1 MKHLLYLFLFA
12 SSVALTS
19 CDKDDD
25 CNADNL
31 NSVIVGEWDVTLAG
45 VVLGQVEF
53 QSDGDLVDNTELL
66 LDSEVGDDLSY
77 TVSGNTS
84 ITLRA
89 EDATSFQEDTYTV
102 TEFDCDEVKIDTGLG
117 VITTLKRR

>member
-12 SSVALTS
+12 SVALTS

-25 CNADNL
+25 CNAGTL
-31 NSVIVGEWDVTLAG
+31 SSVIVGRWDVTALG
-45 VVLGQVEF
+45 VILGEVEF
-53 QSDGDLVDNTELL
+53 ESNGNLIDNSEALVD
-66 LDSEVGDDLSY
+66 SKVGDDLSY

-102 TEFDCDEVKIDTGLG
+102 TEFDCDEVKVDTGLG
-117 VITTLKRR
+117 IIATLKRK

>member
-12 SSVALTS
+12 TVTLTS

-31 NSVIVGEWDVTLAG
+31 SSVIVGEWNVTVLG
-45 VVLGQVEF
+45 VVAGEVEF
-53 QSDGDLVDNTELL
+53 ESNGNLIDNSEVLV
-66 LDSEVGDDLSY
+66 DSEVGDDLSY
-77 TVSGNTS
+77 TVSGNSS

-102 TEFDCDEVKIDTGLG
+102 TEFDCDEIKVDTGLG
-117 VITTLKRR
+117 IIATLKRK

>member
-31 NSVIVGEWDVTLAG
+31 SSVIVGEWDVTVLG
-45 VVLGQVEF
+45 VVAGEVEF
-53 QSDGDLVDNTELL
+53 ESNGNLIDNSEVLV
-66 LDSEVGDDLSY
+66 DSEVGDDLSY
-77 TVSGNTS
+77 TVSGNSS

-102 TEFDCDEVKIDTGLG
+102 TEFDCDEIKVDTGLG
-117 VITTLKRR
+117 IIATLKRK